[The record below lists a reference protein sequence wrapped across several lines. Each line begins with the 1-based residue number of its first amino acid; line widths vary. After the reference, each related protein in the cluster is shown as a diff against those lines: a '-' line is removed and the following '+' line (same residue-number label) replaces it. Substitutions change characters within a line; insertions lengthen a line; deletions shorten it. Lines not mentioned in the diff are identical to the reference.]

1 MLEGPSLMRTYNRTL
16 SSPITLHTIDFP
28 IIHLDDEEYR
38 GMVTR
43 YNQHTKGV
51 QLDERTCDYIRSF
64 LGGHIG
70 LVAHLLDFLD
80 TSLDSH
86 NLRVRAAPA
95 SQIEVLD
102 YIIGIAFQE
111 LSGMHS
117 MPTIGYLE
125 ASSVPHLLEITRLL
139 LLNGGSLDKSWLKFN
154 EHNAEAAAIAC
165 LLTTHCIASNH
176 ESWAFA
182 SPFIRSQLS
191 RWRNP
196 VSPLPDFHEFVR
208 HSVRSLDYAG
218 IGVRI
223 SLLQDGL
230 VHEDPIKCALYAMM
244 PSYLPLQQQVDP
256 EVGRFFGPRGRVDLW
271 IRPANWA
278 IEIWRDY
285 NAVQND
291 VDRRSST
298 AHSSLPVERHVVLNF
313 VQERDCSLQRL
324 TKRGVSLQEQQEQQ
338 DRRDVWHVHWSPR
351 ARGVVLRRNTG
362 DEERLPVHETPL

>member
-1 MLEGPSLMRTYNRTL
+1 MLEGPSLMRTYNRTR

-28 IIHLDDEEYR
+28 IIHLDDDEYR

-43 YNQHTKGV
+43 YNQHTRGV
-51 QLDERTCDYIRSF
+51 QLDERTCDYIHSF

-70 LVAHLLDFLD
+70 LVTHLLDFLD
-80 TSLDSH
+80 TSLDSQ

-102 YIIGIAFQE
+102 YIMSTAFQE
-111 LSGMHS
+111 LSGIHS

-125 ASSVPHLLEITRLL
+125 ASKVPHLLETTRLL

-154 EHNAEAAAIAC
+154 EHHAQAEAIAC
-165 LLTTHCIASNH
+165 LLTTYCIASKY

-191 RWRNP
+191 RWRSP
-196 VSPLPDFHEFVR
+196 VSSLPDFHEFVR
-208 HSVRSLDYAG
+208 HSVRSIDYAG
-218 IGVRI
+218 IGVSV
-223 SLLQDGL
+223 SLSQDGL
-230 VHEDPIKCALYAMM
+230 VHEDPIKCALYATM
-244 PSYLPLQQQVDP
+244 PSHLPLTQQLDP

-285 NAVQND
+285 NAVQAHV

-298 AHSSLPVERHVVLNF
+298 AHSSLPVERYIVLNF

-324 TKRGVSLQEQQEQQ
+324 TKGISLQRQQQ

-351 ARGVVLRRNTG
+351 ARGIVLRRNTG
-362 DEERLPVHETPL
+362 DEERLPVYETPL